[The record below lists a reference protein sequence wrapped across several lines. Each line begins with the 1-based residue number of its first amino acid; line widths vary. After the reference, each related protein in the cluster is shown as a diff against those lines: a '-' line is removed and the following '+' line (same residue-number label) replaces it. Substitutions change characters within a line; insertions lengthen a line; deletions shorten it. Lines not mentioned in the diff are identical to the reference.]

1 MKKMKPGMKQN
12 SEEND
17 DDIDMDSAFGTRRSR
32 RSRRSNS
39 TAADPK
45 KQHSRLYKFRRQ
57 ERRLRFFIRR
67 LVKTQGFYWSVIIL
81 VFLNSLCVAV
91 EHNNQP
97 NWLTDFLCKS
107 FFFFFFFRRKTN
119 KNENE

>member
-17 DDIDMDSAFGTRRSR
+17 DDIDMDSAFGNRRSR

-45 KQHSRLYKFRRQ
+45 NKQSRMYNFKRQ

-81 VFLNSLCVAV
+81 VFLNSVCVAV

-97 NWLTDFLCKS
+97 NWLTDFLCKYTTHS
-107 FFFFFFFRRKTN
+107 LRSLAPTVTFD
-119 KNENE
+119 